1 MYLLR
6 LAVAITILLSSSI
19 VVAGKETDAKIDVLD
34 ARMQRIERVVNNEAL
49 LSLAKRVE
57 DLQRQV
63 QVLRGE
69 NERLAHELNALKTRQ
84 REQYLEIDSR
94 LQGLSGTPP
103 GTSSVTN
110 VPTASTVPQNS
121 TTAVQ
126 SANAGEAISA
136 TSTPSAN
143 ASGVTAAASVT
154 SVGAATSSGTTVSET
169 ASTDAA
175 QDYKNAFTLL
185 KQGKYDDSIV
195 AFNYF
200 LQNHPDSK
208 YAANAQYWLAE
219 ANYVSKRYPQALTEF
234 SKVINLHPASSKVP
248 DAKLKLGFTYYEL
261 EKYEEA
267 RIELTRL
274 RAQFPN
280 SSVATLAEQRLERMS
295 RENH

>member
-6 LAVAITILLSSSI
+6 LFLVIMIILSSSI
-19 VVAGKETDAKIDVLD
+19 AIAGKETDAKVDSLD
-34 ARMQRIERVVNNEAL
+34 ARMQRIERVVDNQAL
-49 LSLAKRVE
+49 LNMAKRIE

-63 QVLRGE
+63 QELRGE
-69 NERLAHELNALKTRQ
+69 NERLAHELNNLKIRQ

-94 LQGLSGTPP
+94 LQGSTGTANAASMPIA
-103 GTSSVTN
+103 SSETQN
-110 VPTASTVPQNS
+110 NTAATQSTLTTERIS
-121 TTAVQ
+121 TQ
-126 SANAGEAISA
+126 SAATETTTTPSTSA
-136 TSTPSAN
+136 TVATAD
-143 ASGVTAAASVT
+143 AVTT
-154 SVGAATSSGTTVSET
+154 SGTTVSAT

-185 KQGKYDDSIV
+185 KKGKYDDSIV
-195 AFNYF
+195 AFESF
-200 LQNHPDSK
+200 LQTHPGSK

-234 SKVINLHPASSKVP
+234 SKVINQYPVSSKVP

-267 RIELTRL
+267 RVELTRL

-280 SSVATLAEQRLERMS
+280 SSVAALAQQRLERMS
-295 RENH
+295 REGH

>member
-1 MYLLR
+1 MNLLR
-6 LAVAITILLSSSI
+6 LNVVIVIIFCNSIAI
-19 VVAGKETDAKIDVLD
+19 AGKETDAKVDALD
-34 ARMQRIERVVNNEAL
+34 ARMQRIERVVENQAL
-49 LSLAKRVE
+49 LNMAKRIE

-63 QVLRGE
+63 QELRGE
-69 NERLAHELNALKTRQ
+69 NERLVHELNSLKTRQ
-84 REQYLEIDSR
+84 REQYLELDSR
-94 LQGLSGTPP
+94 LQGSSGMQSAVTIPATGSTTQNNTTVVPSTHTIETIPAQSSTAETTPVP
-103 GTSSVTN
+103 GTST
-110 VPTASTVPQNS
+110 TI
-121 TTAVQ
+121 TTA
-126 SANAGEAISA
+126 
-136 TSTPSAN
+136 
-143 ASGVTAAASVT
+143 
-154 SVGAATSSGTTVSET
+154 GAATTSGTTVSAT

-195 AFNYF
+195 AFEAF
-200 LQNHPDSK
+200 LQTHPGSK

-234 SKVINLHPASSKVP
+234 SKVINQYPVSSKVP

-280 SSVATLAEQRLERMS
+280 SSVATLAQQRLERMS
-295 RENH
+295 REGH

>member
-1 MYLLR
+1 MYILR
-6 LAVAITILLSSSI
+6 LTIAIAIILSNSVAI
-19 VVAGKETDAKIDVLD
+19 AGKETDAKIDSLD
-34 ARMQRIERVVNNEAL
+34 ARMQRIERVVDNQAL
-49 LSLAKRVE
+49 LNMAKRIE

-69 NERLAHELNALKTRQ
+69 NERLAHELSTLKLRQ
-84 REQYLEIDSR
+84 REHYLELDSR
-94 LQGLSGTPP
+94 LQGSSGTANEASMPIA
-103 GTSSVTN
+103 SSATPDN
-110 VPTASTVPQNS
+110 
-121 TTAVQ
+121 TTAAQSTLTTEIIPTQ
-126 SANAGEAISA
+126 SATTQA
-136 TSTPSAN
+136 TSTPSTSATV
-143 ASGVTAAASVT
+143 ATA
-154 SVGAATSSGTTVSET
+154 GAVATSGTTVSAT

-195 AFNYF
+195 AFESF
-200 LQNHPDSK
+200 LQTHPGSK

-234 SKVINLHPASSKVP
+234 TKVINQYPVSSKVP

-267 RIELTRL
+267 RVELTRL

-280 SSVATLAEQRLERMS
+280 SSVATLAQQRLERMS
-295 RENH
+295 REGH